1 MALEFR
7 VTYFMRGGKVF
18 FLFVFDIIKNT
29 AVEETIVFCGRKDK
43 KKVKTVG
50 SHVSIFTYEL
60 YYASIL
66 WLALFFA
73 LRETFAAFDMR
84 DRIHKSI
91 NNFSLIYNDIA
102 TKSHLII
109 FLGAKNTY
117 HVITTPHSCTCGNT
131 AASPTSQSQNQIRT
145 KKMKTFTL
153 TSLCTKRTRVHLCV
167 CVSSITAIDNRDTG
181 SINGGKSLHE
191 LEHFHSIF
199 IFITTQPWQWTHF
212 SMRLMYE
219 RSTTTCC
226 ELVLRDMEKDKKQQ
240 LSVSALH
247 SLSST
252 IRRRDGSVITFCT
265 MEKEDECTLRGIYN
279 TQINNTLSVQIF
291 HLTHFIFHISPDN
304 FPFSF
309 ITALCSVL
317 LCMMIHIL
325 IYYQDAFVQT

>member
-1 MALEFR
+1 
-7 VTYFMRGGKVF
+7 
-18 FLFVFDIIKNT
+18 
-29 AVEETIVFCGRKDK
+29 
-43 KKVKTVG
+43 
-50 SHVSIFTYEL
+50 
-60 YYASIL
+60 
-66 WLALFFA
+66 
-73 LRETFAAFDMR
+73 MR

-131 AASPTSQSQNQIRT
+131 AASPTSQSQNQIYEQ
-145 KKMKTFTL
+145 KIKTFTL

-167 CVSSITAIDNRDTG
+167 CVYQASRRSIIG
-181 SINGGKSLHE
+181 ILEVSLAGN
-191 LEHFHSIF
+191 LYTNWNIF
-199 IFITTQPWQWTHF
+199 IQF
-212 SMRLMYE
+212 SFLLLHYHGNGLMYE

-226 ELVLRDMEKDKKQQ
+226 ELVIRDMEKDEKQQ

-265 MEKEDECTLRGIYN
+265 MEKEDECTLRGIY
-279 TQINNTLSVQIF
+279 TQINNTLWVQIF
-291 HLTHFIFHISPDN
+291 YLTHFIFHISPDN

-325 IYYQDAFVQT
+325 IYYQDAFV